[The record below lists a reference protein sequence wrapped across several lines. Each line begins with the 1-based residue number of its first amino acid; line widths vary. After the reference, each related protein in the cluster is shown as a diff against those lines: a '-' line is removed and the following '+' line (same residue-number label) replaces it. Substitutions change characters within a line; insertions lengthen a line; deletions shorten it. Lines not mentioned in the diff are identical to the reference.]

1 MHATDAAA
9 AAAWTVRG
17 REVMDNAA
25 GRTASGVTR
34 PHHHP
39 PASGLPG
46 RIRRM
51 KMRWTTGGGGGS
63 GSGSGSGGGLNDR
76 HHSMASPSSPATVV
90 VVKWENKAQTL
101 KSEKWRNGARRKK
114 TGSHLTSLCMRVQS
128 KRWKDADL
136 GGYRRPGPREERRE
150 EPKEG
155 EGGGGSRRHANP
167 CCTVCQS
174 IFISS
179 LASTTAHGCHVGNKR
194 CCCCWCCYC

>member
-1 MHATDAAA
+1 MDGI
-9 AAAWTVRG
+9 RG

-90 VVKWENKAQTL
+90 VKWENKAQTL
-101 KSEKWRNGARRKK
+101 ESEKWRNRARRKR
-114 TGSHLTSLCMRVQS
+114 LCACGRSRKGARMQI
-128 KRWKDADL
+128 WGA
-136 GGYRRPGPREERRE
+136 YRRPGPGEERRE

-155 EGGGGSRRHANP
+155 EGGRGSRTARESMLH
-167 CCTVCQS
+167 CLS
-174 IFISS
+174 INLH
-179 LASTTAHGCHVGNKR
+179 LALGCFFDQPRRTGATSGTNGAAAVGAATAATAAARGGAMI
-194 CCCCWCCYC
+194 